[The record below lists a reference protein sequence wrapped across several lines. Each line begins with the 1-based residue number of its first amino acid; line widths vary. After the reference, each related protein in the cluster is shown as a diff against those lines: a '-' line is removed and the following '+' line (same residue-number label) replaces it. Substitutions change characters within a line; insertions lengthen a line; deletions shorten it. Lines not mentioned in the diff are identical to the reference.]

1 MCHIIIARSARNDYQ
16 FVTEE
21 EVGML
26 VDSCPPHSHTPTLP
40 RDSPSIV
47 SPTHTQKES
56 LDFVTITYHNY
67 DLNVLLCTVWLINQ

>member
-1 MCHIIIARSARNDYQ
+1 MVVKILIKQDKMYHIIIARSARNDYQ

-40 RDSPSIV
+40 HVSLSIV
-47 SPTHTQKES
+47 SPKHNRES
-56 LDFVTITYHNY
+56 
-67 DLNVLLCTVWLINQ
+67 

>member
-47 SPTHTQKES
+47 SPTHRKRVLILLLS
-56 LDFVTITYHNY
+56 HITIMILTYY
-67 DLNVLLCTVWLINQ
+67 YVQYG